1 MRVLF
6 TVALAVAILAVAL
19 PAIDAVS
26 VERADTRVRA
36 AVERLV
42 QAART
47 LATGNDALPPDQGP
61 ARQAV
66 ELELPDGGVAT
77 APLRSLTIGPPAS
90 TSGVESREAVAGS
103 VGATTRL
110 TWRVA
115 GGRQRVRQVAGV
127 RIRPV
132 EGDRFTLGGGGRQ
145 RLVLRL
151 VERQGQRVVTVG
163 RPDG

>member
-1 MRVLF
+1 VLF
-6 TVALAVAILAVAL
+6 TVALAVAVVAVAL
-19 PAIDAVS
+19 PAIDVVS
-26 VERADTRVRA
+26 VERADTKVGA
-36 AVERLV
+36 AVDRLV

-47 LATGNDALPPDQGP
+47 LVAGNDALRPHQGP

-66 ELELPDGGVAT
+66 ELELPDSGVAT

-90 TSGVESREAVAGS
+90 ASEAGS
-103 VGATTRL
+103 PETGIESVGSTTQF

-115 GGRQRVRQVAGV
+115 GGRERVRQAAGV

-145 RLVLRL
+145 RLILRL
-151 VERQGQRVVTVG
+151 VERHGRRVVTVD
-163 RPDG
+163 RPGG

>member
-26 VERADTRVRA
+26 VERADTSVGA

-42 QAART
+42 RAART
-47 LATGNDALPPDQGP
+47 LAAGNDALRPDQGP
-61 ARQAV
+61 ARRAI

-77 APLRSLTIGPPAS
+77 APVRSLTIGPPAS
-90 TSGVESREAVAGS
+90 TSEAESREAGGES
-103 VGATTRL
+103 VGVTTRL

-115 GGRQRVRQVAGV
+115 GGRQRIRQVAGV
-127 RIRPV
+127 RVRPV
-132 EGDRFTLGGGGRQ
+132 DGERFTLGAGGRY

-151 VERQGQRVVTVG
+151 VERHGHRVVTVG
-163 RPDG
+163 RPGQ

>member
-1 MRVLF
+1 VLF
-6 TVALAVAILAVAL
+6 TVALAVAVVAVAL
-19 PAIDAVS
+19 PAIDVVS
-26 VERADTRVRA
+26 VERADTKVGA

-47 LATGNDALPPDQGP
+47 LAAGNDALPPEQGP

-66 ELELPDGGVAT
+66 ELDLPDPGVAT

-90 TSGVESREAVAGS
+90 TSEAQSPKTGAES
-103 VGATTRL
+103 VGSTTRF

-115 GGRQRVRQVAGV
+115 GGRQRVRQAAGV

-145 RLVLRL
+145 RLILRL
-151 VERQGQRVVTVG
+151 VERHGRRVVTVG
-163 RPDG
+163 RPGG